1 MVFYWF
7 WYFHPMDYYIAMKKN
22 KLLLHAKPKINL
34 TDVTRKKPD
43 AKEYV
48 LYNSNYMKFKN
59 R

>member
-1 MVFYWF
+1 
-7 WYFHPMDYYIAMKKN
+7 MDYYIAMKKN

-34 TDVTRKKPD
+34 TDVTRKKQD